1 MKCNNLFGT
10 WQYTA
15 YNVTKGGAT
24 MTDTIHI
31 VKDGDTLYSLARMYQ
46 VPVDAIAKA
55 NGIKNADNIQIG
67 QRLIIPQ
74 LSRPNWYVVRYGDTL
89 YTIARRFFTTVD
101 NILKLNDLA
110 DPDAIFPGEIIRIR

>member
-1 MKCNNLFGT
+1 MN
-10 WQYTA
+10 
-15 YNVTKGGAT
+15 
-24 MTDTIHI
+24 DTIHI